1 MKKSL
6 LLLSTLV
13 GFLFADDMGGLLFH
27 GNCVTCHYETEEK
40 SAPAMAEVRRRYL
53 IAFPQ
58 KKEFVKYLSEW
69 VHQPSIE
76 GSIMQDAIK
85 KHGLMPQLAYEK
97 DVLKEI
103 ASYIYETDFTKEHN
117 GFNAH

>member
-27 GNCVTCHYETEEK
+27 GNCITCHYETEEK
-40 SAPAMAEVRRRYL
+40 SAPSMMEVRQRYL
-53 IAFPQ
+53 QAFPE
-58 KKEFVKYLSEW
+58 KKDFVKYLSEW
-69 VHQPSIE
+69 VHKPSE
-76 GSIMQDAIK
+76 EHSIMLDAIK

-97 DVLKEI
+97 DVLREI
-103 ASYIYETDFTKEHN
+103 AGYIYETDFTKEHN